1 LDDAKSTE
9 PLRRCLSG
17 DGQGLSGRGGAES
30 LNCRDFCL
38 VEFAMNLNLTLQV
51 ILRAIEKNE

>member
-1 LDDAKSTE
+1 MGRDF
-9 PLRRCLSG
+9 R
-17 DGQGLSGRGGAES
+17 GRGGAES
-30 LNCRDFCL
+30 LNCREFCL